1 MSTDASDLSESQ
13 RQILR
18 VLANLYQERGEP
30 VAARLIAADLDRNPG
45 TIRNKMPELM
55 AVGVVESVAG
65 PTGGYEPTEAGF
77 AMLDRDPDTERE
89 DITVAQGFDRLDVPV
104 QRIRLVNVHHPTES
118 RAWVSF
124 ETSVPG
130 IGVGDPVVVGP
141 TPKTDLVVAGEV
153 HATTGTDD
161 RLLLDVARMEAPV
174 VDDAI

>member
-18 VLANLYQERGEP
+18 VLANLYQETGEP
-30 VAARLIAADLDRNPG
+30 VAARLLADDLDRNPG

-55 AVGVVESVAG
+55 ALGVVESVAG

-77 AMLDRDPDTERE
+77 AVLDRDPDTERE

-104 QRIRLVNVHHPTES
+104 ERIRLVNVHHPTEC

-124 ETSVPG
+124 ETALPEL
-130 IGVGDPVVVGP
+130 GVGDPVVVGP
-141 TPKTDLVVAGEV
+141 TPKNDLVVVGEV
-153 HATTGTDD
+153 YATTETDD
-161 RLLLDVARMEAPV
+161 RLLVDVVRMEAPM
-174 VDDAI
+174 VDDSV